1 MPALSAF
8 NENPVRLLLALVL
21 AGLIS
26 TASWRVRA
34 LTTDGAIAATAI
46 GALIVAGGGWW
57 CGALLILF
65 FGTSTFLSKYR
76 KSRTT
81 DIRQERGSQRDAVQ
95 VAANGA
101 IPTLFAVLAGLTGS
115 DVLLIGAITAIATA
129 TADTWATE
137 IGRLTQ
143 APPRSITTGKR
154 VPVGTSGAIS
164 VPGTIATVLG
174 SILIGGGASLG
185 VANGWLESDHGA
197 WLVLLIVAI
206 AGVAGSVLDSL
217 LGATLQES
225 FTCPICKITTESVEH
240 IPGHR
245 SVHAGG
251 LRGFNNDAVN
261 VSSVLMAALAT
272 IAWLVTL
279 D

>member
-1 MPALSAF
+1 MPALSAL
-8 NENPVRLLLALVL
+8 NENPLRLLTALAL
-21 AGLIS
+21 AALIS
-26 TASWRVRA
+26 AAAWQVRA
-34 LTTDGAIAATAI
+34 LTTDGTIAATTI
-46 GALIVAGGGWW
+46 GALIVGGGGWW

-65 FGTSTFLSKYR
+65 FTTSTFLSKYR

-101 IPTLFAVLAGLTGS
+101 IPTIFAVLAGLTGG
-115 DVLLIGAITAIATA
+115 DILLIGAVTAIAAA

-143 APPRSITTGKR
+143 APPRSIVTGKR
-154 VPVGTSGAIS
+154 VPVGTSGAMS
-164 VPGTIATVLG
+164 APGTIATVLG
-174 SILIGGGASLG
+174 SILIGSGASLG
-185 VANGWLESDHGA
+185 MANGWIESDHGQ
-197 WLVLLIVAI
+197 WLILLVVAT

-240 IPGHR
+240 APGHR
-245 SVHAGG
+245 SVHARG

-261 VSSVLMAALAT
+261 LSSVLIAALAA
-272 IAWLVTL
+272 IALISTL